1 MNENLLTQ
9 FIVVHDEVHTKTEER
24 LFYPI
29 YSGIDIG
36 ADFHVASCIIPEHFR
51 DGKWKRAKTMKFNA
65 DSVGI
70 SDFLGALRAIQEQ
83 LGLKPA
89 DFFMLMEPT
98 GGHYSF
104 LLQQVLITEG
114 YSLHMVENSAV
125 KRFREETL
133 GIQEKSYAIDARI
146 MAYMGWH
153 KSLHPDMKSVR
164 LATPVS
170 LAQSIVRTLMR
181 DRWLTTTTLT
191 RRKNQ
196 VQQLFQIT
204 HPDLKRAFKKLGT
217 PSVLRLAQMYPTA
230 LDMKH
235 LSEEELRQA
244 IIKCGAKPIAKKAA
258 NTLASVL
265 PHSVAIQVS
274 HITDRQNWL
283 IQEALRLED
292 SLKNIDE
299 NIHNLLHGNPE
310 KGMSPHPY
318 TELLYSLPVMG
329 DGWAC
334 TLIGVIGDIER
345 FSTYKEFKKY
355 LGVSA
360 ENKQSGTSVK
370 GTHQTNSGVRDSRR
384 VLFQMALVLI
394 SRRSGPNVFASYYER
409 LVERQMAKRKAIG
422 HMCGKVAKI
431 IYSILKS
438 GMRYDPR
445 KHALACG
452 IPWADEYNNKAEE
465 VDIEP
470 FEEEAM
476 ILAGGYDEKI
486 DDNGHEID

>member
-133 GIQEKSYAIDARI
+133 GIQEKSDAIDARI

-217 PSVLRLAQMYPTA
+217 PLFYAWHRCIQ
-230 LDMKH
+230 
-235 LSEEELRQA
+235 
-244 IIKCGAKPIAKKAA
+244 
-258 NTLASVL
+258 
-265 PHSVAIQVS
+265 PH
-274 HITDRQNWL
+274 
-283 IQEALRLED
+283 
-292 SLKNIDE
+292 
-299 NIHNLLHGNPE
+299 
-310 KGMSPHPY
+310 
-318 TELLYSLPVMG
+318 
-329 DGWAC
+329 
-334 TLIGVIGDIER
+334 
-345 FSTYKEFKKY
+345 
-355 LGVSA
+355 
-360 ENKQSGTSVK
+360 
-370 GTHQTNSGVRDSRR
+370 
-384 VLFQMALVLI
+384 
-394 SRRSGPNVFASYYER
+394 
-409 LVERQMAKRKAIG
+409 
-422 HMCGKVAKI
+422 
-431 IYSILKS
+431 
-438 GMRYDPR
+438 
-445 KHALACG
+445 
-452 IPWADEYNNKAEE
+452 
-465 VDIEP
+465 
-470 FEEEAM
+470 
-476 ILAGGYDEKI
+476 
-486 DDNGHEID
+486 